1 MINTSTVSFIA
12 SPLDRADDRGSAGS
26 DPACGIQAGMRG
38 FVTTATGAGGAS
50 AHSVGRVARLGR
62 NVGQPDHVLANQIA
76 GHKAERRPGA
86 GEEWFAATKHDGV
99 EVESILINKTK
110 VG

>member
-1 MINTSTVSFIA
+1 MPHGLHRRLFA
-12 SPLDRADDRGSAGS
+12 ELLADPSGPD
-26 DPACGIQAGMRG
+26 
-38 FVTTATGAGGAS
+38 AS
-50 AHSVGRVARLGR
+50 AQSFEQVARSSR
-62 NVGQPDHVLANQIA
+62 NVRQPHHVLANEIA

-86 GEEWFAATKHDGV
+86 DEEWFAATEYDGM